1 MATATRDLS
10 HIYDLHH
17 SSEQRQILNSLGKA
31 RDPMFSWVLVGLAN
45 HWAMTGTPQSYFV
58 HIISEDEHKVVY
70 NHEEVFTI
78 TNQSH
83 LEELEEE

>member
-1 MATATRDLS
+1 
-10 HIYDLHH
+10 
-17 SSEQRQILNSLGKA
+17 
-31 RDPMFSWVLVGLAN
+31 
-45 HWAMTGTPQSYFV
+45 MTGTPQSYFV